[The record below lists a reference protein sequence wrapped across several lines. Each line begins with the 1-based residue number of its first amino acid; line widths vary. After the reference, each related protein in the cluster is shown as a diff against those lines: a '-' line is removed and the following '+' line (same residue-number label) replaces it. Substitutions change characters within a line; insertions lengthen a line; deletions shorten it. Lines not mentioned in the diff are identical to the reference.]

1 MLANVS
7 ERQRR
12 CSRSLA
18 GVHCRSLVFIV
29 ARRCRRYSQRVS
41 SILVASDDIYV
52 QVTATPDASRR
63 PKSVVVLIPRK
74 IIEEYKSTKATKK
87 FDDHSIARHLANPL
101 AMYLFTH
108 RASFGNF
115 KVAHLFSL
123 TPPPEIEGESP
134 EFTRGELKAWVL

>member
-1 MLANVS
+1 M
-7 ERQRR
+7 
-12 CSRSLA
+12 
-18 GVHCRSLVFIV
+18 
-29 ARRCRRYSQRVS
+29 
-41 SILVASDDIYV
+41 ASDDIYV

-63 PKSVVVLIPRK
+63 PKSIVVLVPRK
-74 IIEEYKSTKATKK
+74 SIEEYKSRKATKK
-87 FDDHSIARHLANPL
+87 FDDHSIARQLANPL

-134 EFTRGELKAWVL
+134 EFTRGDIKAWVL

>member
-1 MLANVS
+1 
-7 ERQRR
+7 
-12 CSRSLA
+12 
-18 GVHCRSLVFIV
+18 
-29 ARRCRRYSQRVS
+29 VS

-63 PKSVVVLIPRK
+63 PKSVVVLVPRK
-74 IIEEYKSTKATKK
+74 IIEEYKSTKATTK
-87 FDDHSIARHLANPL
+87 FDDYSIARHLANPL

-115 KVAHLFSL
+115 TVAHLFSL

-134 EFTRGELKAWVL
+134 EFTRAELKAWVL

>member
-1 MLANVS
+1 M
-7 ERQRR
+7 
-12 CSRSLA
+12 
-18 GVHCRSLVFIV
+18 
-29 ARRCRRYSQRVS
+29 
-41 SILVASDDIYV
+41 ASDDIYV

-63 PKSVVVLIPRK
+63 PKSIVVLVPRK
-74 IIEEYKSTKATKK
+74 SIEEYKSTKATKK

-134 EFTRGELKAWVL
+134 EFMRGDLKAWVL